1 MSLLVDMKLR
11 SNYILFHRNVKYPRI
26 EVHPDVI
33 KIIVPKNYS
42 REIEDLIHRHE
53 RWIEERLKRLKGI
66 KMISEDLILYNQK
79 NLKDIVENRI
89 NEYSEILG
97 AKPEKT
103 FFRKMKNRW
112 GSCKYKGGQLIFS
125 KDLKFLP
132 EELINYVVLH
142 EMCHLIV
149 RNHGKEFW
157 NLVGKIDDKYKEK
170 ERFLMGYRFKLNQLR
185 KGG

>member
-1 MSLLVDMKLR
+1 
-11 SNYILFHRNVKYPRI
+11 VKYPRI

-103 FFRKMKNRW
+103 SFRKMKNRW

-170 ERFLMGYRFKLNQLR
+170 ERFLMSYRFKLNQLK